1 MNIIHKKKKVNK
13 NANKIR
19 NKSRNKR
26 ADNKSAHRS
35 INQTEKNNQNR
46 KREPIDLD
54 NEIIIGLPNIDNRIY
69 KEKMS
74 DKRNTVTKKDV
85 SKKKK
90 VNAKKKAPNNRIKKP
105 RILSE
110 KQIKR
115 RKLILKLIKWISLGV
130 IIIGIIVC
138 IMLSPIFN
146 IKNIK
151 VKNNNKISYEQ
162 IVSLSSIQVND
173 NIFKYSK
180 NDIKNKI
187 KENAY
192 IEDVKVKRLLPDI
205 FEIEVKE
212 RTAKLM
218 LLFGNAYVYINS
230 QGYILEISDENIN
243 LPIIKGYK
251 TEEKD
256 IVTGKRLCNE
266 DLDKLSIVLKIIE
279 FSQSEQILDKITGI
293 DIEDEYDYKII
304 MEKDQKIAHLGNCS
318 MLEER
323 ILWVKT
329 ILNEIKDL
337 PGEIFVN
344 MNLNS
349 ERVEPFF
356 RERV

>member
-1 MNIIHKKKKVNK
+1 MNIIHKKKNVNK
-13 NANKIR
+13 NINKQR
-19 NKSRNKR
+19 NKSKR
-26 ADNKSAHRS
+26 ADGKSAHRP
-35 INQTEKNNQNR
+35 INQMVKNNQDI
-46 KREPIDLD
+46 KREPINLD
-54 NEIIIGLPNIDNRIY
+54 NEIIIGLPNIDNRLY
-69 KEKMS
+69 K
-74 DKRNTVTKKDV
+74 DKISNKNTNIPKKNV
-85 SKKKK
+85 NKTRRR
-90 VNAKKKAPNNRIKKP
+90 NAKQKVKNNKIKKP
-105 RILSE
+105 KKLSE

-115 RKLILKLIKWISLGV
+115 RKFILKMVKWISLSL
-130 IIIGIIVC
+130 IIIGIIIC

-162 IVSLSSIQVND
+162 IVSLSSIQIN
-173 NIFKYSK
+173 NNTFKYSK

-192 IEDVKVKRLLPDI
+192 IEEVKVKRLLPDV

-212 RTAKLM
+212 RTARLM

-251 TEEKD
+251 TEEEN
-256 IVTGKRLCNE
+256 IVPGKRLCNE
-266 DLDKLSIVLKIIE
+266 DLEKLSVVLKIIE

-293 DIEDEYDYKII
+293 DVEDEYDYKII
-304 MEKDQKIAHLGNCS
+304 MEKEQKIAHLGNCS

-337 PGEIFVN
+337 PGDIFVN

-349 ERVEPFF
+349 ERIEPFF

>member
-1 MNIIHKKKKVNK
+1 MNITHKKKKVNK
-13 NANKIR
+13 NIKKVR
-19 NKSRNKR
+19 DKR
-26 ADNKSAHRS
+26 ADNKSAHKTIS
-35 INQTEKNNQNR
+35 QTGKGNKNG
-46 KREPIDLD
+46 KSEPINLD
-54 NEIIIGLPNIDNRIY
+54 NEIIIGIPNIDNRVY
-69 KEKMS
+69 K
-74 DKRNTVTKKDV
+74 DKISNKKSGAV
-85 SKKKK
+85 KKNINKKSKENVKQSSKK
-90 VNAKKKAPNNRIKKP
+90 NRIKKP
-105 RILSE
+105 RKLSE
-110 KQIKR
+110 EQIKR
-115 RKLILKLIKWISLGV
+115 RRFILKLVKWISLSL
-130 IIIGIIVC
+130 IIIGIIIC
-138 IMLSPIFN
+138 IMLSPLFN
-146 IKNIK
+146 IKKIE

-162 IVSLSSIQVND
+162 IVSLSSIQIND
-173 NIFKYSK
+173 NTFKYSK
-180 NDIKNKI
+180 SDIKNKI

-192 IEDVKVKRLLPDI
+192 IEEVKVKRLLPDV
-205 FEIEVKE
+205 FQIEVKE

-256 IVTGKRLCNE
+256 IVPGKRLCNE
-266 DLDKLSIVLKIIE
+266 DLDKLSVVLKIIE

-304 MEKDQKIAHLGNCS
+304 MENEQKIAHLGNCS

-337 PGEIFVN
+337 PGDIFVN

>member
-1 MNIIHKKKKVNK
+1 M
-13 NANKIR
+13 
-19 NKSRNKR
+19 
-26 ADNKSAHRS
+26 
-35 INQTEKNNQNR
+35 
-46 KREPIDLD
+46 D

-74 DKRNTVTKKDV
+74 NKKKNVVKKDIN
-85 SKKKK
+85 KKNKTNVRQK
-90 VNAKKKAPNNRIKKP
+90 VKNNRIKKP
-105 RILSE
+105 KKLSE

-115 RKLILKLIKWISLGV
+115 RRLILKLIKWISLSL
-130 IIIGIIVC
+130 IIIGIIIS

-146 IKNIK
+146 IKSIN

-162 IVSLSSIQVND
+162 IVSLSGVQIN
-173 NIFKYSK
+173 NNTFKYSK
-180 NDIKNKI
+180 SDIKNKI

-192 IEDVKVKRLLPDI
+192 IEEVKVKRLLPDVL
-205 FEIEVKE
+205 EIEVKE
-212 RTAKLM
+212 RTARLM

-230 QGYILEISDENIN
+230 QGYILEISDQNIN

-256 IVTGKRLCNE
+256 IIVGKRLCNE
-266 DLDKLSIVLKIIE
+266 DLEKLSVVLKIIE
-279 FSQSEQILDKITGI
+279 LAQNEQISENITEV
-293 DIEDEYDYKII
+293 DIEDENDYKII
-304 MEKDQKIAHLGNCS
+304 MEKDQKTVHLGNCS

-329 ILNEIKDL
+329 ILNEIKEL

-349 ERVEPFF
+349 ERPFF

>member
-13 NANKIR
+13 NIKKVR
-19 NKSRNKR
+19 NKNKR
-26 ADNKSAHRS
+26 ADNKSAHKT
-35 INQTEKNNQNR
+35 INQTGKGNKNG
-46 KREPIDLD
+46 KSGPIDLD
-54 NEIIIGLPNIDNRIY
+54 NEIIIGIPNIDNRVY
-69 KEKMS
+69 KDKISNKKSGTVKKNINKNSKGNVKQKSEK
-74 DKRNTVTKKDV
+74 
-85 SKKKK
+85 
-90 VNAKKKAPNNRIKKP
+90 NRVKKP
-105 RILSE
+105 RKLSE
-110 KQIKR
+110 EQIKR
-115 RKLILKLIKWISLGV
+115 RRFILKLVKWISLSL
-130 IIIGIIVC
+130 IIIGIIIC
-138 IMLSPIFN
+138 IMLSPLFN

-162 IVSLSSIQVND
+162 IVSLSSIRIND

-180 NDIKNKI
+180 SDIKNKI

-192 IEDVKVKRLLPDI
+192 IEEVKVKRLLPDV
-205 FEIEVKE
+205 FQIEVKE

-230 QGYILEISDENIN
+230 QGYILEISNENIN

-256 IVTGKRLCNE
+256 IVPGKRLCNE
-266 DLDKLSIVLKIIE
+266 DLDKLSVVLKIIE

-304 MEKDQKIAHLGNCS
+304 MENEQKIAHLGNCS

-337 PGEIFVN
+337 PGDIFVN

>member
-1 MNIIHKKKKVNK
+1 MNIIHKKKKVNRNIK
-13 NANKIR
+13 KVR
-19 NKSRNKR
+19 NKNKR
-26 ADNKSAHRS
+26 ADNKSAHKT
-35 INQTEKNNQNR
+35 INQTGKGNKNG
-46 KREPIDLD
+46 KSEPINLD
-54 NEIIIGLPNIDNRIY
+54 NEIIIGIPNIDNRVYKDKIY
-69 KEKMS
+69 NKKSGTVKKNINKNSKLNVKQKSEK
-74 DKRNTVTKKDV
+74 
-85 SKKKK
+85 
-90 VNAKKKAPNNRIKKP
+90 NRIKKP
-105 RILSE
+105 RKLSE
-110 KQIKR
+110 EQIKR
-115 RKLILKLIKWISLGV
+115 RRFILKLVKWISLSL
-130 IIIGIIVC
+130 IIIGIIIC
-138 IMLSPIFN
+138 IMLSPLFN

-162 IVSLSSIQVND
+162 IVSLSSIQIND
-173 NIFKYSK
+173 NTFKYSK
-180 NDIKNKI
+180 RDIKNKI

-192 IEDVKVKRLLPDI
+192 IEEVKVKRLLPDV
-205 FEIEVKE
+205 FQIEVKE

-230 QGYILEISDENIN
+230 QGYILEISNENIN

-256 IVTGKRLCNE
+256 IVPGKRLCNE
-266 DLDKLSIVLKIIE
+266 DLDKLSVVLKIIE

-304 MEKDQKIAHLGNCS
+304 MENEQKIAHLGNCS

-337 PGEIFVN
+337 PGDIFVN

>member
-1 MNIIHKKKKVNK
+1 MNIIHKKKKANK
-13 NANKIR
+13 NINKIR
-19 NKSRNKR
+19 NKSKNKR

-35 INQTEKNNQNR
+35 INQTVKNNQDR
-46 KREPIDLD
+46 KNEPIDLD

-69 KEKMS
+69 KEKMPN
-74 DKRNTVTKKDV
+74 KKNNVAKKDIN
-85 SKKKK
+85 KKNKANVKQK
-90 VNAKKKAPNNRIKKP
+90 VKNDGIKKP
-105 RILSE
+105 KKLSE

-115 RKLILKLIKWISLGV
+115 RKLILKLIKWISLSV
-130 IIIGIIVC
+130 IIIGIIIC

-192 IEDVKVKRLLPDI
+192 IEEVKVKRLMPDV

-256 IVTGKRLCNE
+256 IVPGKRLCNE
-266 DLDKLSIVLKIIE
+266 DLDKLSVILKIIE

-293 DIEDEYDYKII
+293 DVEDEYDYKII
-304 MEKDQKIAHLGNCS
+304 MERDQKIAHLGNCS

-337 PGEIFVN
+337 PGDIFVN

-349 ERVEPFF
+349 EKVEPFF

>member
-1 MNIIHKKKKVNK
+1 MNIVHKKKNVNK
-13 NANKIR
+13 NINKQR
-19 NKSRNKR
+19 NKSKR
-26 ADNKSAHRS
+26 ADGKSAHRP
-35 INQTEKNNQNR
+35 INQMVKNNQDI
-46 KREPIDLD
+46 KREPINLD
-54 NEIIIGLPNIDNRIY
+54 HEIIIGLPNIDNRLY
-69 KEKMS
+69 KDKMS
-74 DKRNTVTKKDV
+74 NKNTNIPKKNV
-85 SKKKK
+85 NKTRRR
-90 VNAKKKAPNNRIKKP
+90 NAKQKVKNNKIKKP
-105 RILSE
+105 KKLSE

-115 RKLILKLIKWISLGV
+115 RKFILKMVKWISLSL
-130 IIIGIIVC
+130 IIIGIIIC

-146 IKNIK
+146 IKNIN

-162 IVSLSSIQVND
+162 IVSLSSIQIN
-173 NIFKYSK
+173 NNTFKYSK

-192 IEDVKVKRLLPDI
+192 IEEVKVKRLLPDV

-212 RTAKLM
+212 RTARLM

-251 TEEKD
+251 TEEEN
-256 IVTGKRLCNE
+256 IVPGKRLCNE
-266 DLDKLSIVLKIIE
+266 DLEKLSVVLKIIE

-293 DIEDEYDYKII
+293 DVEDEYDYKII
-304 MEKDQKIAHLGNCS
+304 MEKEQKIAHLGNCS

-337 PGEIFVN
+337 PGDIFVN

-349 ERVEPFF
+349 ERIEPFF

>member
-1 MNIIHKKKKVNK
+1 MNIIHKKKNVNK
-13 NANKIR
+13 NINKQR
-19 NKSRNKR
+19 NKSKR
-26 ADNKSAHRS
+26 ADGKSAHRP
-35 INQTEKNNQNR
+35 INQMIKNNQDI
-46 KREPIDLD
+46 KREPINLD
-54 NEIIIGLPNIDNRIY
+54 NEIIIGLPNIDNRLY
-69 KEKMS
+69 K
-74 DKRNTVTKKDV
+74 DKISNKNTNIPKKNV
-85 SKKKK
+85 NKTRRR
-90 VNAKKKAPNNRIKKP
+90 NAKQKVKNNKIKKP
-105 RILSE
+105 KKLSE

-115 RKLILKLIKWISLGV
+115 RKFILKMVKWISLSL
-130 IIIGIIVC
+130 IIIGIIIC

-162 IVSLSSIQVND
+162 IVSLSSIQIN
-173 NIFKYSK
+173 NNTFKYSK

-192 IEDVKVKRLLPDI
+192 IEEVKVKRLLPDV

-212 RTAKLM
+212 RTARLM

-251 TEEKD
+251 TEEEN
-256 IVTGKRLCNE
+256 IVPGKRLCNE
-266 DLDKLSIVLKIIE
+266 DLEKLSVVLKIIE

-293 DIEDEYDYKII
+293 DVEDEYDYKII
-304 MEKDQKIAHLGNCS
+304 MEKEQKIAHLGNCS

-337 PGEIFVN
+337 PGDIFVN

-349 ERVEPFF
+349 ERIEPFF

>member
-1 MNIIHKKKKVNK
+1 MNIIHKKKKANK
-13 NANKIR
+13 NINKIR
-19 NKSRNKR
+19 NKSKNKR
-26 ADNKSAHRS
+26 ADHKSAHRP
-35 INQTEKNNQNR
+35 INQTTKNNQNR
-46 KREPIDLD
+46 KSEPIDLD

-74 DKRNTVTKKDV
+74 NKKKNVDKRDVNKNNNANVKQKTKNNGIKKTKK
-85 SKKKK
+85 
-90 VNAKKKAPNNRIKKP
+90 
-105 RILSE
+105 LSE

-115 RKLILKLIKWISLGV
+115 RKLILKLIKWISLSV
-130 IIIGIIVC
+130 IIIGIIIC

-192 IEDVKVKRLLPDI
+192 IEEVKVKRLMPDV

-256 IVTGKRLCNE
+256 IVPGKRLCNE
-266 DLDKLSIVLKIIE
+266 DLDKLSVILKIIE

-293 DIEDEYDYKII
+293 DVEDEYDYKII
-304 MEKDQKIAHLGNCS
+304 MERDQKIAHLGNCS

-329 ILNEIKDL
+329 ILNEIEDL
-337 PGEIFVN
+337 PGDIFVN

>member
-1 MNIIHKKKKVNK
+1 MNIIHKKKNVNK
-13 NANKIR
+13 NINKDR
-19 NKSRNKR
+19 NKSKR
-26 ADNKSAHRS
+26 ADSKSAHRPNYQ
-35 INQTEKNNQNR
+35 IEKSYQNT

-54 NEIIIGLPNIDNRIY
+54 NEIIIGIPNIDNRLY
-69 KEKMS
+69 K
-74 DKRNTVTKKDV
+74 DKISNKKTNV
-85 SKKKK
+85 PKKNINKTRK
-90 VNAKKKAPNNRIKKP
+90 AHVNSNKIKKP
-105 RILSE
+105 KKLSE

-115 RKLILKLIKWISLGV
+115 RMFIFKIVKWISLSL
-130 IIIGIIVC
+130 IIIGIIIC
-138 IMLSPIFN
+138 IILSPIFN

-162 IVSLSSIQVND
+162 IVSLSSIQIN
-173 NIFKYSK
+173 NNTFKYSK

-192 IEDVKVKRLLPDI
+192 IEEVKVKRLLPDV

-212 RTAKLM
+212 RTARLM

-230 QGYILEISDENIN
+230 QGYILEISNENIN

-251 TEEKD
+251 TEEEN
-256 IVTGKRLCNE
+256 IVPGKRLCNE
-266 DLDKLSIVLKIIE
+266 DLEKLSVVLKIIE

-293 DIEDEYDYKII
+293 DVEDEYDYKII
-304 MEKDQKIAHLGNCS
+304 MEREQKIAHLGNCS

-337 PGEIFVN
+337 PGDIFVN

-349 ERVEPFF
+349 ERIEPFF

>member
-1 MNIIHKKKKVNK
+1 M
-13 NANKIR
+13 NKIR
-19 NKSRNKR
+19 NKNKR
-26 ADNKSAHRS
+26 ADNKSAHRP
-35 INQTEKNNQNR
+35 INQTGKSNQNR
-46 KREPIDLD
+46 KSEPIDLD
-54 NEIIIGLPNIDNRIY
+54 NEIIIGIPNIDNRVY

-74 DKRNTVTKKDV
+74 NKKSNIDHKNSNKKSKGNVQRKAKNNKIKRTKK
-85 SKKKK
+85 
-90 VNAKKKAPNNRIKKP
+90 
-105 RILSE
+105 LSE

-115 RKLILKLIKWISLGV
+115 RKFILKLIKWISLSL
-130 IIIGIIVC
+130 IIIGIIIC
-138 IMLSPIFN
+138 IMLSPLFN
-146 IKNIK
+146 VKNIK

-162 IVSLSSIQVND
+162 IVSLSSIQINE
-173 NIFKYSK
+173 NTFKYSK
-180 NDIKNKI
+180 RDIKNKI

-192 IEDVKVKRLLPDI
+192 IEDVKVKRLLPDV
-205 FEIEVKE
+205 FQIEVKE

-218 LLFGNAYVYINS
+218 LLYGNAYVYINS

-256 IVTGKRLCNE
+256 IAPGERLCNE

-304 MEKDQKIAHLGNCS
+304 MENEQKIAHLGNCS

-337 PGEIFVN
+337 PGDIFVN

>member
-1 MNIIHKKKKVNK
+1 MNIIHKKKNVNK
-13 NANKIR
+13 NINKDR
-19 NKSRNKR
+19 NKSKR
-26 ADNKSAHRS
+26 ADSKSAHRP
-35 INQTEKNNQNR
+35 IYQMEKSYQNI

-54 NEIIIGLPNIDNRIY
+54 NEIIIGIPNIDNRLY
-69 KEKMS
+69 K
-74 DKRNTVTKKDV
+74 DKTSNKKNNMA
-85 SKKKK
+85 KNN
-90 VNAKKKAPNNRIKKP
+90 VNKTRKANVKSNKIKKQ
-105 RILSE
+105 RKLSE

-115 RKLILKLIKWISLGV
+115 RRFILKILKWISLGL
-130 IIIGIIVC
+130 IIIGIIIC
-138 IMLSPIFN
+138 IILSPIFN

-162 IVSLSSIQVND
+162 IVSLSSIQIN
-173 NIFKYSK
+173 NNTFKYSK

-192 IEDVKVKRLLPDI
+192 IEEVKVKRLLPDV

-212 RTAKLM
+212 RTARLM

-230 QGYILEISDENIN
+230 QGYILEISNENIN

-251 TEEKD
+251 TEEEN
-256 IVTGKRLCNE
+256 IIPGKRLCNE
-266 DLDKLSIVLKIIE
+266 DLEKLSVVLKIIE

-293 DIEDEYDYKII
+293 DVEDEYDYKII
-304 MEKDQKIAHLGNCS
+304 MEREQKIAHLGNCS

-337 PGEIFVN
+337 PGDIFVN

-349 ERVEPFF
+349 ERIEPFF

>member
-1 MNIIHKKKKVNK
+1 MNIIHKRKKVNRNIKKINK
-13 NANKIR
+13 N
-19 NKSRNKR
+19 NKR
-26 ADNKSAHRS
+26 ADNKSAHRQIS
-35 INQTEKNNQNR
+35 KTVKNNNSR
-46 KREPIDLD
+46 KSEPINLD
-54 NEIIIGLPNIDNRIY
+54 NEIIIGLPNLDNRVY
-69 KEKMS
+69 Q
-74 DKRNTVTKKDV
+74 DKGNNKKNNTNKRDINRDTDKK
-85 SKKKK
+85 SK
-90 VNAKKKAPNNRIKKP
+90 VNPKLKNNKIKRK
-105 RILSE
+105 RKLSE

-115 RKLILKLIKWISLGV
+115 RRFILKLIKWISLSL
-130 IIIGIIVC
+130 IIIGIIIC

-146 IKNIK
+146 IKNVN

-162 IVSLSSIQVND
+162 IVSLSGLQIND
-173 NIFKYSK
+173 NTFKYSK
-180 NDIKNKI
+180 SDIKNKI

-192 IEDVKVKRLLPDI
+192 IEEVKVKRLLPDVI
-205 FEIEVKE
+205 EIEVKE
-212 RTAKLM
+212 RTARLM

-266 DLDKLSIVLKIIE
+266 DLEKLSVVLKIIE
-279 FSQSEQILDKITGI
+279 LAQSEQILDKITEI

-304 MEKDQKIAHLGNCS
+304 MEKEQKTVYLGNCS

-329 ILNEIKDL
+329 ILDEIKEL

-349 ERVEPFF
+349 ERPFF

>member
-13 NANKIR
+13 IK
-19 NKSRNKR
+19 NKR
-26 ADNKSAHRS
+26 ADNKSARRP
-35 INQTEKNNQNR
+35 INQTVKNNQNR
-46 KREPIDLD
+46 KNEPINLD

-74 DKRNTVTKKDV
+74 NKKKNVVKKDIN
-85 SKKKK
+85 KKNKTNVRQK
-90 VNAKKKAPNNRIKKP
+90 VKNNRIKKP
-105 RILSE
+105 KKLSE

-115 RKLILKLIKWISLGV
+115 RRLILKLIKWISLSL
-130 IIIGIIVC
+130 IIIGIIIS

-146 IKNIK
+146 IKSIN

-162 IVSLSSIQVND
+162 IVSLSGVQIN
-173 NIFKYSK
+173 NNTFKYSK
-180 NDIKNKI
+180 SDLNNKI

-192 IEDVKVKRLLPDI
+192 IEEVKVKRLLPDVL
-205 FEIEVKE
+205 EIEVKE
-212 RTAKLM
+212 RTARLM

-230 QGYILEISDENIN
+230 QGYILEISDQNIN

-256 IVTGKRLCNE
+256 IIVGKRLCNE
-266 DLDKLSIVLKIIE
+266 DLEKLSVVLKIIE
-279 FSQSEQILDKITGI
+279 LAQNEQISENITEV
-293 DIEDEYDYKII
+293 DIEDENDYKII
-304 MEKDQKIAHLGNCS
+304 MEKEQKTVHLGNCS

-329 ILNEIKDL
+329 ILNEIKEL

-349 ERVEPFF
+349 ERPFF

>member
-13 NANKIR
+13 IK
-19 NKSRNKR
+19 NKR
-26 ADNKSAHRS
+26 ADNKSARRP
-35 INQTEKNNQNR
+35 INQTVKNNQNR
-46 KREPIDLD
+46 KNEPINLD

-74 DKRNTVTKKDV
+74 NKKKNVVKKDIN
-85 SKKKK
+85 KKNKTNVRQK
-90 VNAKKKAPNNRIKKP
+90 VKNNRIKKP
-105 RILSE
+105 KKLSE

-115 RKLILKLIKWISLGV
+115 RRLILKLIKWISLSL
-130 IIIGIIVC
+130 IIIGIIIS

-146 IKNIK
+146 IKSIN

-162 IVSLSSIQVND
+162 IVSLSGVQIN
-173 NIFKYSK
+173 NNTFKYSK
-180 NDIKNKI
+180 SDIKNKI

-192 IEDVKVKRLLPDI
+192 IEEVKVKRLLPDVL
-205 FEIEVKE
+205 EIEVKE
-212 RTAKLM
+212 RTARLM

-230 QGYILEISDENIN
+230 QGYILEISDQNIN

-256 IVTGKRLCNE
+256 IIVGKRLCNE
-266 DLDKLSIVLKIIE
+266 DLEKLSVVLKIIE
-279 FSQSEQILDKITGI
+279 LAQNEQISENITEV
-293 DIEDEYDYKII
+293 DIEDENDYKII
-304 MEKDQKIAHLGNCS
+304 MEKDQKTVHLGNCS

-329 ILNEIKDL
+329 ILNEIKEL

-349 ERVEPFF
+349 ERPFF

>member
-13 NANKIR
+13 IK
-19 NKSRNKR
+19 NKR
-26 ADNKSAHRS
+26 ADNKSARRP
-35 INQTEKNNQNR
+35 INQTVKNNQNR
-46 KREPIDLD
+46 KNEPINLD

-74 DKRNTVTKKDV
+74 NKKTNV
-85 SKKKK
+85 RQK
-90 VNAKKKAPNNRIKKP
+90 VKNNRIKKP
-105 RILSE
+105 KKLSE

-115 RKLILKLIKWISLGV
+115 RRLILKLIKWISLSL
-130 IIIGIIVC
+130 IIIGIIIS

-146 IKNIK
+146 IKSIN

-162 IVSLSSIQVND
+162 IVSLSGVQIN
-173 NIFKYSK
+173 NNTFKYSK
-180 NDIKNKI
+180 SDIKNKI

-192 IEDVKVKRLLPDI
+192 IEEVKVKRLLPDVL
-205 FEIEVKE
+205 EIEVKE
-212 RTAKLM
+212 RTARLM

-230 QGYILEISDENIN
+230 QGYILEISDQNIN

-256 IVTGKRLCNE
+256 IIVGKRLCNE
-266 DLDKLSIVLKIIE
+266 DLEKLSVVLKIIE
-279 FSQSEQILDKITGI
+279 LAQNEQISENITEV
-293 DIEDEYDYKII
+293 DIEDENDYKII
-304 MEKDQKIAHLGNCS
+304 MEKDQKTVHLGNCS

-329 ILNEIKDL
+329 ILNEIKEL

-349 ERVEPFF
+349 ERPFF

>member
-13 NANKIR
+13 DMNKVR
-19 NKSRNKR
+19 NKNKR
-26 ADNKSAHRS
+26 ADNKSAHRP
-35 INQTEKNNQNR
+35 INQTGKINQNR
-46 KREPIDLD
+46 KSEPIDLD
-54 NEIIIGLPNIDNRIY
+54 NEIIIGIPNIDNRVY
-69 KEKMS
+69 KEKTS
-74 DKRNTVTKKDV
+74 NKKSNIDHKN
-85 SKKKK
+85 SNKKGK
-90 VNAKKKAPNNRIKKP
+90 VNVQQKAKNNRIQRTKK
-105 RILSE
+105 LSE

-115 RKLILKLIKWISLGV
+115 RKLILKLIKWISLSL
-130 IIIGIIVC
+130 IIIGIVIC
-138 IMLSPIFN
+138 IMLSPLFN

-162 IVSLSSIQVND
+162 IVSLSSIQINE
-173 NIFKYSK
+173 NTFKYSK
-180 NDIKNKI
+180 RDIKNKI

-192 IEDVKVKRLLPDI
+192 IEEVKVKRLMPDV
-205 FEIEVKE
+205 FQIEVKE

-218 LLFGNAYVYINS
+218 LLYGNAYVYINS
-230 QGYILEISDENIN
+230 QGFILEISDENIN

-256 IVTGKRLCNE
+256 IVPGKRLCNE
-266 DLDKLSIVLKIIE
+266 DLDKLSVVLKIIE

-293 DIEDEYDYKII
+293 DIEDEDDYKII
-304 MEKDQKIAHLGNCS
+304 MENEQKIAHLGNCS

-337 PGEIFVN
+337 PGDIFVN

>member
-13 NANKIR
+13 NIKKVR
-19 NKSRNKR
+19 NKNKR
-26 ADNKSAHRS
+26 ADNKSAHKI
-35 INQTEKNNQNR
+35 INQTGKGNKNR
-46 KREPIDLD
+46 KSEPINLD
-54 NEIIIGLPNIDNRIY
+54 NEIIIGIPNIDNRVY
-69 KEKMS
+69 KDKISNKKSGTVKKNINKNSKGNVKQKSEK
-74 DKRNTVTKKDV
+74 
-85 SKKKK
+85 
-90 VNAKKKAPNNRIKKP
+90 NRVKKP
-105 RILSE
+105 RKLSE
-110 KQIKR
+110 EQIKR
-115 RKLILKLIKWISLGV
+115 RRFILKLVKWISLSL
-130 IIIGIIVC
+130 IIIGIIIC
-138 IMLSPIFN
+138 IMLSPLFN

-162 IVSLSSIQVND
+162 IVSLSSIQIND
-173 NIFKYSK
+173 NTFKYSK
-180 NDIKNKI
+180 RDIKNKI

-192 IEDVKVKRLLPDI
+192 IEEVKVKRLLPDV
-205 FEIEVKE
+205 FQIEVKE

-230 QGYILEISDENIN
+230 QGYILEISNENIN

-256 IVTGKRLCNE
+256 IVPGKRLCNE
-266 DLDKLSIVLKIIE
+266 DLDKLSVVLKIIE

-304 MEKDQKIAHLGNCS
+304 MENEQKIAHLGNCS

-337 PGEIFVN
+337 PGDIFVN

>member
-1 MNIIHKKKKVNK
+1 MNIIHKKKNVNK
-13 NANKIR
+13 NINKDR
-19 NKSRNKR
+19 NKSKR
-26 ADNKSAHRS
+26 ADSKSAHRP
-35 INQTEKNNQNR
+35 IYQMEKSYQNI

-54 NEIIIGLPNIDNRIY
+54 NEIIIGIPNIDNRLY
-69 KEKMS
+69 K
-74 DKRNTVTKKDV
+74 DKISNKKNNMA
-85 SKKKK
+85 KNN
-90 VNAKKKAPNNRIKKP
+90 VNKTRKANVKSNKIKKQ
-105 RILSE
+105 RKLSE

-115 RKLILKLIKWISLGV
+115 RRFILKILKWISLGL
-130 IIIGIIVC
+130 IIIGIIIC
-138 IMLSPIFN
+138 IILSPIFN

-162 IVSLSSIQVND
+162 IVSLSSIQIN
-173 NIFKYSK
+173 NNTFKYSK

-192 IEDVKVKRLLPDI
+192 IEEVKVKRLLPDV

-212 RTAKLM
+212 RTARLM

-230 QGYILEISDENIN
+230 QGYILEISNENIN

-251 TEEKD
+251 TEEEN
-256 IVTGKRLCNE
+256 IIPGKRLCNE
-266 DLDKLSIVLKIIE
+266 DLEKLSVVLKIIE

-293 DIEDEYDYKII
+293 DVEDEYDYKII
-304 MEKDQKIAHLGNCS
+304 MEREQKIAHLGNCS

-337 PGEIFVN
+337 PGDIFVN

-349 ERVEPFF
+349 ERIEPFF